1 VNRSDL
7 TPLSS
12 NSEAHELNISTVGK
26 SAHQNHNMS
35 SQPPSSP
42 KQADP
47 PAPPSSN
54 NTTTEEEP
62 SKPSST
68 TTTSPPEPT
77 NPRLT
82 ALEAKKAT
90 LEQTLSD
97 LKAQRQQLATQ
108 TKLPSGLPLPTTSSS
123 GEALT
128 EEELL
133 ASALKSSGVVIKGH
147 IALLHKY
154 NEIKDIGQGLMGL
167 IADKRDCRVVGVME
181 EFGVGE
187 GD

>member
-68 TTTSPPEPT
+68 TTTSPPKPT

-90 LEQTLSD
+90 LEQTLSPAARHSNQTTLRSSTTHHELFRRSVD
-97 LKAQRQQLATQ
+97 RRRALSISVEKLWRCDQRSHCAAAQVQ
-108 TKLPSGLPLPTTSSS
+108 
-123 GEALT
+123 
-128 EEELL
+128 
-133 ASALKSSGVVIKGH
+133 
-147 IALLHKY
+147 
-154 NEIKDIGQGLMGL
+154 
-167 IADKRDCRVVGVME
+167 RDQRHWARPDGFDC
-181 EFGVGE
+181 
-187 GD
+187 